1 MEKTKRVQNKLLQ
14 RQLLKDYNLSL
25 DLNDILKNVINKES
39 QYTIPIFIPHF
50 GCKNDCVFC
59 NQRKITGV
67 DTSVSLDDVEKIIFS
82 HLKYFKDKT
91 QEKKI
96 EVAFFGGSF
105 TGIPIKKQIE
115 YLKIANKYLNSGDI
129 DSIRLSTRPD
139 YITPSILKRLK
150 KYNVGTIELGVQS
163 MDDEVLIAAKR
174 GHLKKHVIR
183 AARLI
188 SLYNIDL
195 GIQIMVGLPKSDL
208 KKEIKTIKD
217 VLKLKPEVLRIYPV
231 YVLKESKL
239 YDMCEKKEY
248 IPLSIEDAVNR
259 VYYILKECRKTDVKV
274 IRIGLQATTEITSS
288 NSEIIGPVCDNFA
301 EYAMAK
307 LVLDEI
313 EKYIN
318 KNIEL
323 NSNCNILLNVCIPNK
338 YTSVVVGPKK
348 INKMYIKDKYNIK
361 LKIKGEDK

>member
-14 RQLLKDYNLSL
+14 RQLLKEYNCSL
-25 DLNDILKNVINKES
+25 DLNNILKNVINKEN
-39 QYTIPIFIPHF
+39 QYTIPIFIPHL

-59 NQRKITGV
+59 NQRKITGLT
-67 DTSVSLDDVEKIIFS
+67 TSVSIDDVEKVITEY
-82 HLKYFKDKT
+82 LGYFKDKK

-96 EVAFFGGSF
+96 EIAFFGGSF
-105 TGIPIKKQIE
+105 TGIHVKKQIE
-115 YLKIANKYLNSGDI
+115 YLEIANKYLNSGDI

-139 YITPSILKRLK
+139 YITPSILKMLK

-183 AARLI
+183 ASRLI
-188 SLYNIDL
+188 SLYNINL

-208 KKEIKTIKD
+208 EKEIKTIKNII
-217 VLKLKPEVLRIYPV
+217 KLKPEVLRIYPV

-239 YDMCEKKEY
+239 YNMYEKKEY

-259 VYYILKECRKTDVKV
+259 VYYILKECRNSDVKV
-274 IRIGLQATTEITSS
+274 IRIGLQTTSEITSS

-313 EKYIN
+313 EKYID
-318 KNIEL
+318 KNIEI
-323 NSNCNILLNVCIPNK
+323 NANCNVLLNVCIANK
-338 YTSVVVGPKK
+338 YASIVIGPKK
-348 INKMYIKDKYNIK
+348 INKIYLKNKYNIT
-361 LKIKGEDK
+361 LKIKGENK

>member
-1 MEKTKRVQNKLLQ
+1 MEKTKKVQNKQ
-14 RQLLKDYNLSL
+14 QQHQQLKEYNFSL
-25 DLNDILKNVINKES
+25 DLNNILKNVINKEN
-39 QYTIPIFIPHF
+39 QYTIPIFIPHL

-67 DTSVSLDDVEKIIFS
+67 ETSVSVYDIKNIILE
-82 HLKYFKDKT
+82 HLNYFKEKKD
-91 QEKKI
+91 EKKI

-105 TGIPIKKQIE
+105 TGIPKKKQIE
-115 YLKIANKYLNSGDI
+115 YLKVANKYLNSGKI
-129 DSIRLSTRPD
+129 DSIRISTRPD
-139 YITPSILKRLK
+139 YISPSILKMLK

-188 SLYNIDL
+188 SLYNINL

-208 KKEIKTIKD
+208 QKEINTIKY

-239 YDMCEKKEY
+239 YDMYEKKEY
-248 IPLSIEDAVNR
+248 IPLEIQEAVNR
-259 VYYILKECRKTDVKV
+259 VYNILKECRKTNVKV
-274 IRIGLQATTEITSS
+274 IRIGLQSTSEITSS
-288 NSEIIGPVCDNFA
+288 NSDIVGPVCDNFA

-307 LVLDEI
+307 LVLEEI

-318 KNIEL
+318 DNIKISRE
-323 NSNCNILLNVCIPNK
+323 NNILLNICVPNR
-338 YTSVVVGPKK
+338 YASIVIGPNK
-348 INKMYIKDKYNIK
+348 INKIYFKEKYNIS
-361 LKIKGEDK
+361 LKIKGVNK